1 MLHIG
6 QRVKV
11 DEKAPTN
18 EPQLL
23 KYRGVTGT
31 VQELNIDPK
40 IAGGTGATTLAEWPG
55 VLFPEHYLIPIDDDE
70 AFDRFMEKLDL
81 GNPSYSPWLEEAQQ

>member
-11 DEKAPTN
+11 DEKTPTN
-18 EPQLL
+18 ESRLMQ
-23 KYRGVTGT
+23 YRGACGT
-31 VQELNIDPK
+31 IKAMDVAPELGK
-40 IAGGTGATTLAEWPG
+40 GATVLAEFPG
-55 VLFPEHYLIPIDDDE
+55 ILFPEIYLIPIDDDE

-81 GNPSYSPWLEEAQQ
+81 GNPSYSPWLEGEIA